1 MDSALKFHCI
11 SHSIWLCRRMLK
23 RPKIMC
29 REHFIVFLQSR
40 TCNRSASEHSGTLDL
55 LIELCKTRHFIAGDQ
70 ITKETLLSSSHSLG
84 PLGMEL
90 KKNLA
95 GQWWNS
101 VAMSREQVIRVETMH
116 QLTGLAGSE
125 ERTLNLISSEALGEI
140 LNDRILSKEQL
151 VTSLEMLVKK
161 SGRLRENLLRGALE
175 QYVTTLD
182 LVNRRLPFGLAE
194 IGICYKPVFSQENVD
209 SMRTGEATLAS
220 LIWFTSGR
228 TAVQWLDYWM
238 RQRLLWWRKLAI
250 GPSNFTS
257 SDYEDEGQKGTAL
270 YYNFPWGKEPIE
282 NLQNLGDK
290 ELLQVYQGNKAKLHG
305 RDGRKSVIPHV
316 LSVSA
321 NLNCGVMAYLYDSL
335 QFSGNRVSKRNLQ
348 QRKVLKLHPS
358 LAPVKVAMNVG
369 RGPTL
374 ELRQICQGLFYE
386 LLEKGITVWP
396 GHLETM
402 QIPLEQLYV
411 KYDEMGVIFTILIS
425 DSTLENGIVQLRNR
439 DTAIK
444 EMMHISEVKDFL
456 TKYIL
461 SAKSI

>member
-1 MDSALKFHCI
+1 MKSVIPGWSSQRRTPRRAGFESRFRASCCHRPVVPFVEFRKT
-11 SHSIWLCRRMLK
+11 SIWLCRRMLK

-290 ELLQVYQGNKAKLHG
+290 ELLQVYQGNKAKLH
-305 RDGRKSVIPHV
+305 
-316 LSVSA
+316 
-321 NLNCGVMAYLYDSL
+321 
-335 QFSGNRVSKRNLQ
+335 
-348 QRKVLKLHPS
+348 VLKLHPS